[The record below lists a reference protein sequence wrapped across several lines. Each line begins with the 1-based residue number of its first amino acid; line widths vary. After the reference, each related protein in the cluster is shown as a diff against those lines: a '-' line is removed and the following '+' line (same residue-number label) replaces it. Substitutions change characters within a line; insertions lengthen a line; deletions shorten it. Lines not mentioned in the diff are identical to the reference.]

1 MRTAFVLLLA
11 VFANRGRLV
20 ADEPT
25 FGIQLPKG
33 TWAVSVKIA
42 EIDVGATELTA
53 IANALGKEVDVFGE
67 VSGPLQTGIVLVNVK
82 LLALDSVPIG
92 KKFDRV
98 LVALT
103 PAQVEVLQL
112 MQKHGM
118 KLVIKVHE
126 KEKPKP

>member
-1 MRTAFVLLLA
+1 
-11 VFANRGRLV
+11 
-20 ADEPT
+20 
-25 FGIQLPKG
+25 
-33 TWAVSVKIA
+33 
-42 EIDVGATELTA
+42 
-53 IANALGKEVDVFGE
+53 
-67 VSGPLQTGIVLVNVK
+67 
-82 LLALDSVPIG
+82 
-92 KKFDRV
+92 V